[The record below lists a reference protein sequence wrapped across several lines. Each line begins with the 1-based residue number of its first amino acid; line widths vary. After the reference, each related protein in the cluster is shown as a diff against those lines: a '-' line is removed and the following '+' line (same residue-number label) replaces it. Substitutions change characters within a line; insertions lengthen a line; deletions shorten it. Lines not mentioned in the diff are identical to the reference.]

1 MRRQSIRRNPPVYLR
16 GLNETPA
23 VRPVFLWVLGGAV
36 VIYLLSRSKTVTSA
50 AASVATKVSEAVS
63 SGAKKLLTLNAI
75 RKAMPNVSLTSATDY
90 LTPLVEALDEA
101 GINTPAR
108 ISAFLAQLGHE
119 SADFKFMEENL
130 NYSADALV
138 KVFPKYFNATTA
150 AQYARQPQKIASKVY
165 GGRMGNGPEATG
177 DGWKYRGRGPIQL
190 TGKDNYKAFTEAVGK
205 KYGVDFVA
213 NPDLLAQPKWGFKAA
228 AWYWTTRNLNALAD
242 QGNFDQI
249 TYRINGGYKGKEDRD
264 KRFLAAKAALAE
276 SATA

>member
-1 MRRQSIRRNPPVYLR
+1 
-16 GLNETPA
+16 

>member
-1 MRRQSIRRNPPVYLR
+1 
-16 GLNETPA
+16 
-23 VRPVFLWVLGGAV
+23 
-36 VIYLLSRSKTVTSA
+36 
-50 AASVATKVSEAVS
+50 
-63 SGAKKLLTLNAI
+63 
-75 RKAMPNVSLTSATDY
+75 
-90 LTPLVEALDEA
+90 
-101 GINTPAR
+101 
-108 ISAFLAQLGHE
+108 
-119 SADFKFMEENL
+119 
-130 NYSADALV
+130 
-138 KVFPKYFNATTA
+138 
-150 AQYARQPQKIASKVY
+150 
-165 GGRMGNGPEATG
+165 MGNGPEATG

-190 TGKDNYKAFTEAVGK
+190 TGKDNYKAFTDAIGK